1 MKARVKAR
9 SSSELPV
16 KNEITISNYTGPRL
30 NIKTMFRNAT
40 GLGIHKEQATHL
52 L

>member
-16 KNEITISNYTGPRL
+16 KNEITISNYGSEIEYKNNVPECP
-30 NIKTMFRNAT
+30 
-40 GLGIHKEQATHL
+40 GIGHT
-52 L
+52 